1 MKARVIGR
9 TTGSGTRIDLRTRK
23 TNLCCEALNSYWGL
37 LVKRA
42 ILPAGLRIAL
52 PIGQRSKMGS

>member
-1 MKARVIGR
+1 MKARVIDR

-42 ILPAGLRIAL
+42 IPPAGLRIVL
-52 PIGQRSKMGS
+52 PIVTHEKRQ